1 MKKLLNIM
9 KKLLYLV
16 IALILGCF
24 IFVKIIFYGHQ
35 STVNVDGK
43 EITIGK
49 IRNLDVMS
57 ENLGSMN
64 WYEAKKVCKNL
75 GDGWRLPTKDE
86 LNLLSSNKGS
96 IYDNMINK
104 DNLHNNIYWSSTE
117 YDSAYSGTLDQGT
130 FELNTRTGKKERT
143 TAWVQSPF
151 HGLQWSEMKSSENHN
166 VRAVRVS
173 KSFHLPF

>member
-1 MKKLLNIM
+1 M

-16 IALILGCF
+16 IALILGFF
-24 IFVKIIFYGHQ
+24 IFFKILFYGHQ

-43 EITIGK
+43 EVTIMK

-57 ENLGSMN
+57 EDLGSMN

-86 LNLLSSNKGS
+86 LNLLFSSNGAVS
-96 IYDNMINK
+96 SSMR
-104 DNLHNNIYWSSTE
+104 NNDDLQKRYWSSTE

-143 TAWVQSPF
+143 TAWVQNF
-151 HGLQWSEMKSSENHN
+151 FIGLQWSEMKSSENNN